1 MADGTIVPE
10 PQPDESEHE
19 WSDDEDDYFP
29 IHHAAVAGDIEEIRR
44 LLLAGVSPD
53 EETTYQEGEE
63 PPTLTPI
70 CILCGKYGYFGTCEN
85 RIAGVKLL
93 LAAGASP
100 RPPALNYAV
109 GFGKYEL
116 VQMLLDAGAD
126 VHNAEP
132 FFNYTGT
139 LLFRAIHGS
148 DRPDSELW
156 PRDAY
161 PIVKAL
167 LAAGARFDIKHE
179 HRSPLDKAIENQK
192 RRLYPLFLRAGA
204 AIHSYIDI
212 SAEPYLRNVHRAG
225 GWKRYEQAHI
235 ARLAP
240 VFAKIFPRP
249 RLPQELVAQV
259 LRFCFHTGFY

>member
-1 MADGTIVPE
+1 
-10 PQPDESEHE
+10 
-19 WSDDEDDYFP
+19 
-29 IHHAAVAGDIEEIRR
+29 
-44 LLLAGVSPD
+44 
-53 EETTYQEGEE
+53 
-63 PPTLTPI
+63 
-70 CILCGKYGYFGTCEN
+70 
-85 RIAGVKLL
+85 
-93 LAAGASP
+93 
-100 RPPALNYAV
+100 
-109 GFGKYEL
+109 
-116 VQMLLDAGAD
+116 MLLDAGAD

-212 SAEPYLRNVHRAG
+212 SAEPYLQNVRRAG